1 MESTSRLG
9 GRGGRWGL
17 NGCDWLAM
25 KLEFA
30 FGASASEIAE
40 RHDVSADT
48 VKVRAAAESWRR
60 DHSDQEMLEMM
71 CSVQLGRVHAAMCA
85 EEDGK
90 MVSRSKSLRSLQLA
104 AEAERAKAREIEA
117 AGTDDGEQ
125 DDMDGAGKEAVGAA
139 GGDGG
144 RAVSDLRRRLAIV
157 FQRQRLEDD
166 ARGYPP
172 GLAGVRRRQDAD
184 GGAGAG
190 PLCAVGS

>member
-1 MESTSRLG
+1 MEETSRLG
-9 GRGGRWGL
+9 SRACRWGQ

-30 FGASASEIAE
+30 FGASAARIAE
-40 RHDVSADT
+40 RHEVSADT
-48 VKVRAAAESWRR
+48 VKSRAAAEGWRR
-60 DHSDQEMLEMM
+60 DHSDQELLEMM
-71 CSVQLGRVHAAMCA
+71 CSVQLARVHVAMREGA
-85 EEDGK
+85 DGR

-117 AGTDDGEQ
+117 AGADDGEQ
-125 DDMDGAGKEAVGAA
+125 DDMDGAGKEAVGTA

-144 RAVSDLRRRLAIV
+144 RAISDLRRRLAIV

-172 GLAGVRRRQDAD
+172 GLAGVRRREDVDWRAR
-184 GGAGAG
+184 AE